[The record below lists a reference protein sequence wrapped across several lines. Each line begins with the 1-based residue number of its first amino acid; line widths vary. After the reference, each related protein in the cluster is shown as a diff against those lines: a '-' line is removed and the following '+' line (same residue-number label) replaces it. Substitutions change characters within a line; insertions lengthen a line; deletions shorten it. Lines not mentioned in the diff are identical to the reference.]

1 MQQQRSQYRVEIN
14 RARVSMVLWNDFVS
28 FFLSVCDRF
37 RRKLFVLFERKHFV
51 VNGYCFFF
59 QCCEHYTSEILCLF
73 LTNISAVIISKGA
86 STILCQKHGAVAVI
100 RVWNTK
106 FAGRIFVVSRYN
118 RYFTPLLF
126 PMAGVY
132 SFLIYYESLIIK
144 HECRRLFALS

>member
-1 MQQQRSQYRVEIN
+1 MGIV
-14 RARVSMVLWNDFVS
+14 
-28 FFLSVCDRF
+28 
-37 RRKLFVLFERKHFV
+37 
-51 VNGYCFFF
+51 FF

-106 FAGRIFVVSRYN
+106 FAGRIFVVSSIDTLPPFIPDGWCIQLFN
-118 RYFTPLLF
+118 LLR
-126 PMAGVY
+126 
-132 SFLIYYESLIIK
+132 IIAK

>member
-106 FAGRIFVVSRYN
+106 FAGRIFVVSSIDTLPPFYSRW
-118 RYFTPLLF
+118 L
-126 PMAGVY
+126 VY
-132 SFLIYYESLIIK
+132 TAF
-144 HECRRLFALS
+144 